1 MSEGHWADRNERG
14 SLFWMRLSLNLTRLL
29 GRRLMAPVLYGV
41 VLYFFVTGR
50 SARAS
55 IREYYTNLAVFS
67 EQPMQ
72 PVTNGQL
79 FRHFMTFADSILDKF
94 DVLHGKLTLANLDVD
109 DPHGVRSQS
118 HSQSGR
124 GQILVGAHLGNLEVC
139 RALAEADK
147 KVRMNVLVHT
157 AHAEKINRLL
167 NENGASNL
175 NLIQVSQLDAATM
188 LMLSGGIERGEWLAI
203 AGDRVPLNDR
213 RRSRVNFLGQ
223 PAWFAQGPWLLAG
236 LLECPVN
243 LFFCL
248 KLDGRYRICIEPFA
262 ERIQW
267 QRSNREQVLQ
277 DVAQRYA
284 KRLELR
290 CLQAPQQWFNFYP
303 FWNIDEQQTP

>member
-1 MSEGHWADRNERG
+1 MSETHWAAQRERG
-14 SLFWMRLSLNLTRLL
+14 SLFWMRLSLWLTRLL

-50 SARAS
+50 RARAS
-55 IREYYTNLAVFS
+55 IREYYTNLAVFAG
-67 EQPMQ
+67 QPAGKIS
-72 PVTNGQL
+72 TLQL
-79 FRHFMTFADSILDKF
+79 FRHFMAFADSILDKF
-94 DVLHGKLTLANLDVD
+94 DVLHGTLGLADLDVD

-118 HSQSGR
+118 HSRSGR

-139 RALAEADK
+139 RALAEAGN

-175 NLIQVSQLDAATM
+175 NLIQVSRLDAPTM
-188 LMLSGGIERGEWLAI
+188 LKLSEGIERGEWLAI
-203 AGDRVPLNDR
+203 AGDRVPLTDR

-248 KLDGRYRICIEPFA
+248 KLDGRYRICLEPFA
-262 ERIQW
+262 ERIRW
-267 QRSNREQVLQ
+267 QRSTREQVLQ
-277 DVAQRYA
+277 ETAQRYA
-284 KRLELR
+284 QRLEQR
-290 CLQAPQQWFNFYP
+290 CLQAPQQWFNFHP
-303 FWNIDEQQTP
+303 FWNTDEQQKP

>member
-1 MSEGHWADRNERG
+1 MNESHWAQRRERG
-14 SLFWMRLSLNLTRLL
+14 SLFWMRLSLRLTRLL

-55 IREYYTNLAVFS
+55 IREYYTNLAAFS
-67 EQPMQ
+67 GQPRNSMGS
-72 PVTNGQL
+72 GQL
-79 FRHFMTFADSILDKF
+79 FRHFMAFADSILDKF
-94 DVLHGKLTLANLDVD
+94 DVLHGKLTPAKLDID
-109 DPHGVRSQS
+109 DPHEVLVSAHER
-118 HSQSGR
+118 SGR

-139 RALAEADK
+139 RALAEAGRR
-147 KVRMNVLVHT
+147 VRMNVLVHT

-167 NENGASNL
+167 DEQGASNL
-175 NLIQVSQLDAATM
+175 NLIQVSQLDAAAM
-188 LMLSGGIERGEWLAI
+188 LRLSEGIERGEWLAI
-203 AGDRVPLNDR
+203 AGDRIPLNDR
-213 RRSRVNFLGQ
+213 RRSRVSFLGQ

-248 KLDGRYRICIEPFA
+248 KLDGRYRICVEPFA

-267 QRSNREQVLQ
+267 QRSNRKQVLQ
-277 DVAQRYA
+277 EAAQRYA
-284 KRLELR
+284 SRLEQR

-303 FWNIDEQQTP
+303 FWNTDEQQTS